1 MKKYA
6 FLTAASMLLAAC
18 QTTGPVNDENPPR
31 AISQKSAQQVSA
43 YLVKAFREQGY
54 EIKTQSSKKV
64 IATKVMDPKTEG
76 QKYYAERSTGLPY
89 HKLKVEF
96 AKTKDGVEILGW
108 TGVLM
113 NPGTAKQYDFSVVS
127 SADGKRLQSLLSK
140 AAR

>member
-1 MKKYA
+1 MKKYVS
-6 FLTAASMLLAAC
+6 LIAASMLLVAC
-18 QTTGPVNDENPPR
+18 QTTAPVTDENPPR
-31 AISQKSAQQVSA
+31 ATSQKSAQQVSA
-43 YLVKAFREQGY
+43 YLAKEFREQGY

-76 QKYYAERSTGLPY
+76 QRYYADRSTGLPH

-96 AKTKDGVEILGW
+96 AKTKDGVEVIGW
-108 TGVLM
+108 TGILM

-127 SADGKRLQSLLSK
+127 SADGQRLQGLLNK